1 MEFLARH
8 VLELLM
14 LTLAGLV
21 HAYAA
26 WRLRERFGAA
36 LAALLL
42 GLALGALCFGLLLDA
57 ERIHRY
63 FPSWFYSTFRGVY
76 LAWLMIAIGV
86 FGIHLLI
93 RTVTGRAP
101 QKHSPTRRRLL
112 QASYAAPVAALGYG
126 TFIERE
132 RFQIREVDIPM
143 PKLPR
148 ELHGLRI
155 VQITDVHLGDFLSER
170 DFSRVID
177 MANDTR
183 ANLGIMTGDLI
194 TRRGDPVDACI
205 RQLARIKADA
215 GVIGCLGN
223 HEIYADAQDY
233 VAAQAAR
240 VGIDFLRKRS
250 RAFTF
255 NGRRIHFAG
264 VDYQARRYGPYLVG
278 AEKLIVP
285 GETNVLLSHN
295 PDVFRIA
302 PEKGFDLTLAGHTHG
317 GQIAIEYLN
326 PTLNAARFATPWV
339 AGYYHER
346 GASLYVSRGIGT
358 IGVPARIGVP
368 PEVTL
373 IRLCAT

>member
-1 MEFLARH
+1 
-8 VLELLM
+8 M

-26 WRLRERFGAA
+26 WRLRGRFGAA
-36 LAALLL
+36 LTVLLL

-63 FPSWFYSTFRGVY
+63 FPTWFYSTFRGVY
-76 LAWLMIAIGV
+76 LAWLMIAIGI
-86 FGIHLLI
+86 FAIHLLI
-93 RTVTGRAP
+93 RAVTRRP
-101 QKHSPTRRRLL
+101 LEQHSPQRRRFL
-112 QASYAAPVAALGYG
+112 QASYAAPVVALGYG

-132 RFQIREVDIPM
+132 QFGIREVDIPI
-143 PKLPR
+143 PRLPR

-155 VQITDVHLGDFLSER
+155 VQITDVHLGEFLSER
-170 DFSRVID
+170 QLSRVID
-177 MANDTR
+177 MANETR
-183 ANLGIMTGDLI
+183 ANMGIMTGDLI

-205 RQLARIKADA
+205 RQLARIKAEA

-223 HEIYADAQDY
+223 HEIYADAQEY
-233 VAAQAAR
+233 VTAQAAR
-240 VGIDFLRKRS
+240 FGVEFLRKRS
-250 RAFTF
+250 RPFTF
-255 NGRRIHFAG
+255 NGQRIHFAG
-264 VDYQARRYGPYLVG
+264 VDYQAKRFGPYLVG

-285 GETNVLLSHN
+285 GDVNVLLSHN
-295 PDVFRIA
+295 PDVFRVA

-326 PTLNAARFATPWV
+326 PALNAARFATPWV

-368 PEVTL
+368 PEITL